1 MTPEQFEQIR
11 TTARI
16 IALESALATLLVPL
30 TRSQGAR
37 ESVVESLNHL
47 ITAPDSIRYPDG
59 SPEYTEV
66 IAGETQD
73 AITALVAFLK
83 DHLKH
88 H

>member
-1 MTPEQFEQIR
+1 MTPEQFEQVR
-11 TTARI
+11 MTARI
-16 IALESALATLLVPL
+16 IALESALAVLLVPL
-30 TRSQGAR
+30 TRSQGTR
-37 ESVVESLNHL
+37 ESVLESLNHL

-66 IAGETQD
+66 IHGETED
-73 AITALVAFLK
+73 AIAALVAFLK